1 MAQKEQV
8 LLDKDKQVS
17 AENLWFVVYVS
28 VRHVVVYRSV
38 SSKLLFTDVFVR
50 DLLVIVFVVY
60 MYVQCRSVS

>member
-50 DLLVIVFVVY
+50 DLLVIVY